1 MSLPLRFRQLHDHA
15 RAEPTVS
22 WELRRDRLQ
31 RLRHLLIRHKHDIA
45 IAISQDFGNR
55 SQHETQFLEV
65 FTSLQAIDHAL
76 AHGHIWMQPQS
87 RHTSIWYKP
96 ARNILL
102 PQPLGVVGIITP
114 WNYPLLL
121 TIGPLSCVLAA
132 GNLAMV
138 KLSEHTPAFGTLFDQ
153 LIRQSFSDDEIAI
166 VNGDSSGDR
175 SGDSGGNVALAQEFC
190 ALPFDHLVF
199 TGSTAVGR
207 EVMRVASTN
216 LTPVT
221 LELGGKSPAI
231 IGPSADFR
239 HAVTRIISGKLVNAG
254 QTCIAP
260 DYVLLPKG
268 REKAFIDCAR
278 DVVARFYPS
287 LNDERLPTD
296 DYTSIVNQRH
306 YERLAAL
313 CSDAQQHGAV
323 LTPLSRRAPH
333 ASTRVLPPLAVTQ
346 APADARIMQEEIF
359 GPLLPLVTYEKIGDA
374 IATVNA
380 GPRPLA
386 LYVFDKDSR
395 IIDRVLQQTVSGG
408 VTINDTLLH
417 IAQEDLPFGGVGASG
432 IGAYHG
438 EEGFRRFSHMKPV
451 FRQSRINAMRLFSP
465 PYGKAFALLMKLL
478 IR

>member
-1 MSLPLRFRQLHDHA
+1 MSLLLRFRQLHDHA
-15 RAEPTVS
+15 RAEPVVS
-22 WELRRDRLQ
+22 WDLRRDRLQ

-45 IAISQDFGNR
+45 TAISHDFGNR

-76 AHGHIWMQPQS
+76 VHGHIWMQPQS
-87 RHTSIWYKP
+87 RRTSIWYKP

-102 PQPLGVVGIITP
+102 PQPLGVIGIITP

-121 TIGPLSCVLAA
+121 TIGPLSGALAA
-132 GNLAMV
+132 GNLAMI
-138 KLSEHTPAFGTLFDQ
+138 KLSELTPAFGALFDQ
-153 LIRQSFSDDEIAI
+153 LIRQSFSEDEIAVI
-166 VNGDSSGDR
+166 NGDSSSD
-175 SGDSGGNVALAQEFC
+175 VALAQEFC

-199 TGSTAVGR
+199 TGSTAVGL
-207 EVMRVASTN
+207 EVMRAASAN

-239 HAVTRIISGKLVNAG
+239 HAVTRIISGKLLNAG

-268 REKAFIDCAR
+268 REQDFIDCAR
-278 DVVARFYPS
+278 DVVERFYPS

-296 DYTSIVNQRH
+296 DYTCIVNQRH
-306 YERLAAL
+306 YERLASL

-333 ASTRVLPPLAVTQ
+333 ASTRLLPPLVVTQ
-346 APADARIMQEEIF
+346 ASADARIMHEEIF
-359 GPLLPLVTYEKIGDA
+359 GPLLPLLAYEKIGDA
-374 IATVNA
+374 ITAVNA

-386 LYVFDKDSR
+386 LYVFDQDAR
-395 IIDRVLQQTVSGG
+395 IVDRVLQQTVSGG
-408 VTINDTLLH
+408 VTVNDTLLH

-451 FRQSRINAMRLFSP
+451 FRQSSINAMRLFSP

>member
-45 IAISQDFGNR
+45 TAISHDFGNR

-65 FTSLQAIDHAL
+65 FTSLQAVDHAL

-87 RHTSIWYKP
+87 RRTSIWYKP
-96 ARNILL
+96 ARNSLL
-102 PQPLGVVGIITP
+102 PQPLGVIGIITP

-121 TIGPLSCVLAA
+121 TIGPLSGALAA
-132 GNLAMV
+132 GNLAMI
-138 KLSEHTPAFGTLFDQ
+138 KLSEHTPAFGALFDQ
-153 LIRQSFSDDEIAI
+153 LIRQSFSEDEITV
-166 VNGDSSGDR
+166 VNGDSN
-175 SGDSGGNVALAQEFC
+175 GNYALAQEFC

-207 EVMRVASTN
+207 EVMRAASAN

-231 IGPSADFR
+231 IGPSANFR
-239 HAVTRIISGKLVNAG
+239 HAVTRIISGKLLNAG

-268 REKAFIDCAR
+268 REQDFIDCAR
-278 DVVARFYPS
+278 EVVARFYPS

-296 DYTSIVNQRH
+296 DYTCIVNQH
-306 YERLAAL
+306 HFERLETL
-313 CSDAQQHGAV
+313 CVDAQQHGAV

-333 ASTRVLPPLAVTQ
+333 VSTHLLPPLVLTQ
-346 APADARIMQEEIF
+346 VSTDARIMHEEIF
-359 GPLLPLVTYEKIGDA
+359 GPLLPLVAYKKISDA

-386 LYVFDKDSR
+386 LYVFDNDSR
-395 IIDRVLQQTVSGG
+395 IVDRVLQQTVSGG
-408 VTINDTLLH
+408 VTVNDTLLH

-432 IGAYHG
+432 SGAYHG

-465 PYGKAFALLMKLL
+465 PYGKVFALLMKLL

>member
-15 RAEPTVS
+15 RAEPVVS

-45 IAISQDFGNR
+45 TAISHDFGNR

-65 FTSLQAIDHAL
+65 FTSLQAVDHAL

-87 RHTSIWYKP
+87 RRTSIWYKP
-96 ARNILL
+96 ARNTLL

-121 TIGPLSCVLAA
+121 TIGPLSGALAA
-132 GNLAMV
+132 GNLTMI
-138 KLSEHTPAFGTLFDQ
+138 KLSEHTPTFGALFDQ
-153 LIRQSFSDDEIAI
+153 LIRQSFSENEITV
-166 VNGDSSGDR
+166 VNGDI
-175 SGDSGGNVALAQEFC
+175 ALAREFC

-207 EVMRVASTN
+207 EVMRAAGAN

-239 HAVTRIISGKLVNAG
+239 HAVTRIINGKLLNAG

-268 REKAFIDCAR
+268 REQDFIDCAR

-306 YERLAAL
+306 YERLASL
-313 CSDAQQHGAV
+313 CSDAQQRGAV

-333 ASTRVLPPLAVTQ
+333 ASTRLLPPLVVTQ
-346 APADARIMQEEIF
+346 ASAEARIMQEEIF
-359 GPLLPLVTYEKIGDA
+359 GPLLPLVAYEKIGDA
-374 IATVNA
+374 IATINA

-386 LYVFDKDSR
+386 LYVFDKNPR
-395 IIDRVLQQTVSGG
+395 IVERVLQQTVSGG
-408 VTINDTLLH
+408 VAVNDTLLH

-478 IR
+478 VR

>member
-1 MSLPLRFRQLHDHA
+1 MSLLLRFRQLHDHA
-15 RAEPTVS
+15 RAEPLVS

-31 RLRHLLIRHKHDIA
+31 RLRHLLIRHQHDIA
-45 IAISQDFGNR
+45 TAISHDFGNR

-87 RHTSIWYKP
+87 RRTSVWYQP
-96 ARNILL
+96 ARNVLL

-121 TIGPLSCVLAA
+121 TIGPLSAVLAA
-132 GNLAMV
+132 GNLAMI
-138 KLSEHTPAFGTLFDQ
+138 KLSEHTPAFGALFDQ
-153 LIRQSFSDDEIAI
+153 LIRQSFSDDEIAVI
-166 VNGDSSGDR
+166 HGDAG
-175 SGDSGGNVALAQEFC
+175 GGNGNVALAQEFC

-207 EVMRVASTN
+207 EVMRAASAN

-239 HAVTRIISGKLVNAG
+239 HAVTRIISGKLLNAG

-260 DYVLLPKG
+260 DYVLLPQG
-268 REKAFIDCAR
+268 REQAFIECAR

-306 YERLAAL
+306 YERLALL
-313 CSDAQQHGAV
+313 CSDAQQRGAL

-333 ASTRVLPPLAVTQ
+333 ASTRLLPPLVVTQ
-346 APADARIMQEEIF
+346 ATAEARIMQEEIF
-359 GPLLPLVTYEKIGDA
+359 GPLLLLVTYEKIGDA

-386 LYVFDKDSR
+386 LYVFDQDER
-395 IIDRVLQQTVSGG
+395 IVDRVLQQTVSGG
-408 VTINDTLLH
+408 VTVNDTLLH

-451 FRQSRINAMRLFSP
+451 FRQSRLNAMRLFSP